1 MFRDYN
7 NFDVDNYIRD
17 ADVVDLSRIFS
28 ESSDIHQQ
36 TANCLNSS
44 QPNCRLNYPVKIRT
58 CLGTPPK
65 EAAKK
70 SQQTCFF
77 CDETDDNLRRAA
89 TLTLD
94 SKARAAA
101 TRFQD
106 QKLLTILAAGDMPA
120 IDSYYHTGCLTA
132 LYNPLRSISLQEDE
146 NITTQVSLE
155 AIALAEQL
163 VAYIKDNA
171 KQTVFKLSA
180 LSNLYSSI
188 DLSNQELVFSSG
200 LFPRS

>member
-1 MFRDYN
+1 MPTLLICLIYSVN
-7 NFDVDNYIRD
+7 LV
-17 ADVVDLSRIFS
+17 IFIS
-28 ESSDIHQQ
+28 KLLI
-36 TANCLNSS
+36 NCLNSSS

-58 CLGTPPK
+58 ILGTPPK

-70 SQQTCFF
+70 SKQKCFF

-101 TRFQD
+101 TRLQD
-106 QKLLTILAAGDMPA
+106 RKLLTKLAAGDMPA

-132 LYNPLRSISLQEDE
+132 LYNPLRSISPKEDE

-155 AIALAEQL
+155 AIALAE
-163 VAYIKDNA
+163 
-171 KQTVFKLSA
+171 
-180 LSNLYSSI
+180 
-188 DLSNQELVFSSG
+188 
-200 LFPRS
+200 

>member
-58 CLGTPPK
+58 ILGTPPK

-101 TRFQD
+101 RRLQD
-106 QKLLTILAAGDMPA
+106 QKRLTKLAAGDTPA

-132 LYNPLRSISLQEDE
+132 LYNPLRSIS
-146 NITTQVSLE
+146 T
-155 AIALAEQL
+155 
-163 VAYIKDNA
+163 
-171 KQTVFKLSA
+171 
-180 LSNLYSSI
+180 
-188 DLSNQELVFSSG
+188 
-200 LFPRS
+200 

>member
-58 CLGTPPK
+58 ILGTPPK

-94 SKARAAA
+94 SKARADA
-101 TRFQD
+101 TRLQD
-106 QKLLTILAAGDMPA
+106 QK
-120 IDSYYHTGCLTA
+120 
-132 LYNPLRSISLQEDE
+132 R
-146 NITTQVSLE
+146 
-155 AIALAEQL
+155 
-163 VAYIKDNA
+163 
-171 KQTVFKLSA
+171 
-180 LSNLYSSI
+180 
-188 DLSNQELVFSSG
+188 LVFTHCFGSAVSAG
-200 LFPRS
+200 SDLFAAWLMGGSQKICFTASVPPAAVRRDAPI